1 MKQKHLFSLL
11 DNSYTTVKVAFTDQ
25 ILPAG
30 TYDDGR
36 VDLGEYDNG
45 AGGPRTNLGQ
55 VRPKAGKAP
64 PWGGDRGR
72 GYTYKVPLAWEIK
85 DGDTLI
91 VLTPQ
96 RGLAFVHVVS
106 VDERPDIDLDADFEY
121 RWAVQKVDL
130 TEFQELTLKEQKFN
144 DQMLEV
150 ERVKQRESLLDSFRN
165 SLPEGSAARALFEQ
179 TTAQL
184 GVTVEAPP
192 APPEFPQAGSGQAG
206 MTGGNS

>member
-11 DNSYTTVKVAFTDQ
+11 DQSYTTIKVAFTDM

-36 VDLGEYDNG
+36 VDLGEYDAGNG
-45 AGGPRTNLGQ
+45 AARTNLGQ
-55 VRPKAGKAP
+55 VRPKAGKTP

-72 GYTYKVPLAWEIK
+72 GYTYKVPLTWNVKE
-85 DGDTLI
+85 GETVI

-96 RGLAFVHVVS
+96 AGLKFAHVVS
-106 VDERPDIDLDADFEY
+106 VDDKPDIDIDADFDY

-130 TEFQELTLKEQKFN
+130 TEFQELTLKEEQFGR
-144 DQMLEV
+144 QMIEV
-150 ERVKQRESLLDSFRN
+150 ERTKQRESLLESFRS

-179 TTAQL
+179 TTATLQAPPPPQ
-184 GVTVEAPP
+184 APP
-192 APPEFPQAGSGQAG
+192 AAPGSEG
-206 MTGGNS
+206 